1 MFMDKVKNFSDHS
14 MILWEMAGDLMT
26 DGLPQ
31 PPSPPGAFW
40 ASTISR
46 LNFCTFIKHCA
57 LPFFLACIEKW
68 DDNSGNSD
76 KQSWDAKSNTRS
88 RQKAVACCWRTNISI
103 DTRTRSGQK
112 VVAWCWTTNIS
123 MDTRTTTESK
133 KGGYK

>member
-1 MFMDKVKNFSDHS
+1 MKSSVTKPAAAVEQCQVKSRK
-14 MILWEMAGDLMT
+14 
-26 DGLPQ
+26 
-31 PPSPPGAFW
+31 
-40 ASTISR
+40 SR
-46 LNFCTFIKHCA
+46 LNFRT
-57 LPFFLACIEKW
+57 FFLACIEKW

-76 KQSWDAKSNTRS
+76 HQTWDAKSNTRS
-88 RQKAVACCWRTNISI
+88 GQKAVAWCWRSNISI